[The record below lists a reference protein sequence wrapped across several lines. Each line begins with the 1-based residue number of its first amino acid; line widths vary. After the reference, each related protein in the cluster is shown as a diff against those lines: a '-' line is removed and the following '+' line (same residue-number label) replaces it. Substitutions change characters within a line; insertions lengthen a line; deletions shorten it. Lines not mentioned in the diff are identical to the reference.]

1 MIIILATTIG
11 VALLVMAVI
20 FAPRSQKGKADA
32 QTARKLVLG
41 LGGFNLLLALAMII
55 LGIVWLAAPPTAMAA
70 EETQEEQPTSGDPY
84 ASLAAAISVGLGSIG
99 AAYAVGAT
107 GSAAIGVIAEKPETF
122 GRVLIF
128 VGLAEGIAIYGLIIA
143 FMILGG

>member
-1 MIIILATTIG
+1 MSLLIPTTIG
-11 VALLVMAVI
+11 IALLIMAFI
-20 FAPRSQKGKADA
+20 FAPRTMKGKSDA

-55 LGIVWLAAPPTAMAA
+55 LGVVWLATPSTAEASGLA
-70 EETQEEQPTSGDPY
+70 QEPVTGDPY
-84 ASLAAAISVGLGSIG
+84 KSLSAAISVGLGSIG

-128 VGLAEGIAIYGLIIA
+128 VGLAEGVAIYGLIIA
-143 FMILGG
+143 FMVLR

>member
-1 MIIILATTIG
+1 
-11 VALLVMAVI
+11 VALLVMAFI
-20 FAPRSQKGKADA
+20 FAPRTMKGKADA

-55 LGIVWLAAPPTAMAA
+55 LGVVWLAAPPAARAA
-70 EETQEEQPTSGDPY
+70 EPSQEASGGDPY
-84 ASLAAAISVGLGSIG
+84 RSLSAAISVGLGSIG

-128 VGLAEGIAIYGLIIA
+128 VGLAEGVAIYGLIIA
-143 FMILGG
+143 FMILR

>member
-1 MIIILATTIG
+1 MN
-11 VALLVMAVI
+11 
-20 FAPRSQKGKADA
+20 GKADA

-55 LGIVWLAAPPTAMAA
+55 IGIVWLAAPPTAMAA
-70 EETQEEQPTSGDPY
+70 DEPQAEQPTSVGDPY

-143 FMILGG
+143 FMILGR

>member
-1 MIIILATTIG
+1 LLIPTTIG
-11 VALLVMAVI
+11 IALLVMAFI
-20 FAPRSQKGKADA
+20 FAPRTMKGKTDA

-55 LGIVWLAAPPTAMAA
+55 LGVMWLATPATAEA
-70 EETQEEQPTSGDPY
+70 SGLAQDPVAGVDPY
-84 ASLAAAISVGLGSIG
+84 KSLSAAISVGLGSIG

-128 VGLAEGIAIYGLIIA
+128 VGLAEGVAIYGLIIA
-143 FMILGG
+143 FMVLR